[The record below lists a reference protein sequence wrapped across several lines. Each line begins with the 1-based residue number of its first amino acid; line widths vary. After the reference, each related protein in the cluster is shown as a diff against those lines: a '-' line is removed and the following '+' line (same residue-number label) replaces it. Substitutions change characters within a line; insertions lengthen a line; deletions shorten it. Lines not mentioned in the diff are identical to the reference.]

1 MTKENKKDK
10 RRVKRA
16 ALKRTVEN
24 NLYMLRLIFGYSK
37 TYVFLE
43 IFRSV
48 SGSLCQFFSFTYMYK
63 YVLNTLQGGGGLR
76 EVLTYILTMFII
88 SEAYMLFDQFA
99 ELYHTKKSTE
109 IESYLQK
116 EMLKKAASVE
126 MACFDDPDFYDAYTK
141 AIDQSSKA
149 QYIMW
154 HLDHGIWAIVSII
167 SMVTLIVTIHPI
179 FIIMALIPFTYNLL
193 VGKKKNKVSFE
204 REMKMTETRRRT
216 DYVRRCFYLA
226 DYSKEM
232 RLTNMYRVLLRNM
245 KEGIKEL
252 DYIAKTYGIKLMW
265 FDCLAQFV
273 SEVLV
278 YFGSI
283 LLAAFLAL
291 VKMALP
297 IGDCFVIINSISD
310 LSGTFEWASRT
321 FIKMDE
327 NSKYIDNYR
336 KFIEY
341 EVKIPENENGIVPVN
356 IEKLELKNV
365 SFSYGDKKVID
376 NVNMSVRKGEKIAIV
391 GHNGAGKTTL
401 VKLLLRMYETDSGE
415 ILLDDKNIKDYRLSA
430 YRKSFGTVFQDY
442 KMFSLPVTENV
453 LLRKHTDSDRALVEE
468 SLKKSDVY
476 DRIASTENGID
487 SILTKEFEKD
497 GEVLSGGEAQK
508 LAFAR
513 LFAMNPPIIIL
524 DEPSSALD
532 PIAEDK
538 MYKNMFEVSE
548 GKIAIYISHRLSA
561 ARMAD
566 MVYMMENGKVIEKGT
581 HTELLAVNG
590 KYAEMWR
597 MQAEKYVESGVE
609 V

>member
-1 MTKENKKDK
+1 MTKKNTDKKAD
-10 RRVKRA
+10 
-16 ALKRTVEN
+16 LKRTVEN
-24 NLYMLRLIFGYSK
+24 NLYMLKLVFNYSK
-37 TYVFLE
+37 TYVFME

-63 YVLNTLQGGGGLR
+63 YVLNTLQGGGGLTKAL
-76 EVLTYILTMFII
+76 VYIAAMFII
-88 SEAYMLFDQFA
+88 SEAYMVFDQFA
-99 ELYHTKKSTE
+99 EIFHVKKSME

-141 AIDQSSKA
+141 AIDQSAKA
-149 QYIMW
+149 QHIMW

-167 SMVTLIVTIHPI
+167 SMITLIVTIHPI
-179 FIIMALIPFTYNLL
+179 FIVIALVPFTYNML

-216 DYVRRCFYLA
+216 DYVRRCFYLS

-245 KEGIKEL
+245 KEGIREL
-252 DYIAKTYGIKLMW
+252 DCIAKTYGIKLMW

-283 LLAAFLAL
+283 LLAAFLTL

-297 IGDCFVIINSISD
+297 LGDCFVIITSISN
-310 LSGTFEWASRT
+310 LSGTFEWASNT
-321 FIKMDE
+321 LIKMDE

-341 EVKIPENENGIVPVN
+341 EVKIPENENGLLPKE
-356 IEKLELKNV
+356 IETLELKNV
-365 SFSYGDKKVID
+365 SFAYGEKKVID
-376 NVNMSVRKGEKIAIV
+376 NVSMSVRKGEKIAIV
-391 GHNGAGKTTL
+391 GSNGAGKTTL
-401 VKLLLRMYETDSGE
+401 VKLLLRMYEADSGE
-415 ILLDDKNIKDYRLSA
+415 ILLDGKNIKDYRLSS

-442 KMFSLPVTENV
+442 RMFSLPVTENV
-453 LLRKHTDSDRALVEE
+453 LLRKSTESDRNLVEE

-476 DRIASTENGID
+476 DRIASTEKGID
-487 SILTKEFEKD
+487 SILTKEFDKD

-538 MYKNMFEVSE
+538 MYKNMFNVSK

-566 MVYMMENGKVIEKGT
+566 MVYMMENGRVVEKGT
-581 HTELLAVNG
+581 HAELLDKKG
-590 KYAEMWR
+590 KYAEMWQ
-597 MQAEKYVESGVE
+597 MQAEKYVESGGE